1 MAWDNWV
8 PCFFHRDAAK
18 DVSEEQTDTE
28 ADYQYDAEYHE
39 VAHLVCFREDSVV
52 EEEEGE
58 FDAASEEQVD
68 ERPDGKPLEG
78 RVMLI
83 KKVAGNGDEVLR
95 FTFSISVTS

>member
-1 MAWDNWV
+1 MAGDDWV

-18 DVSEEQTDTE
+18 DVSEEQADTE
-28 ADYQYDAEYHE
+28 ADDQHDAEYDE
-39 VAHLVCFREDSVV
+39 VAHLVRFREDSVV

-68 ERPDGKPLEG
+68 EGPDGKPLER

-83 KKVAGNGDEVLR
+83 YKVAGSSDEVFEIYL
-95 FTFSISVTS
+95 